1 MPDFHGYPIR
11 VVGIAWFR
19 KEDYPAIL
27 KISEDADKFARTWD
41 EWIKR
46 AEKAEKRLQNE
57 GHMVERVYIDPD
69 TFPDWCRKE
78 GLSIGTNARNKFA
91 ASTVAEKYRTR
102 G

>member
-1 MPDFHGYPIR
+1 MTDFHGYPIR

-19 KEDYPAIL
+19 KDDYPALL
-27 KISEDADKFARTWD
+27 KIFEDADKFAATWD

-46 AEKAEKRLQNE
+46 AEKAEQRLKNE
-57 GHMVERVYIDPD
+57 GHMTERVYIDPD

-78 GLSIGTNARNKFA
+78 GLSIGSHARHKFA
-91 ASTVAEKYRTR
+91 ASVVAEKYRTR